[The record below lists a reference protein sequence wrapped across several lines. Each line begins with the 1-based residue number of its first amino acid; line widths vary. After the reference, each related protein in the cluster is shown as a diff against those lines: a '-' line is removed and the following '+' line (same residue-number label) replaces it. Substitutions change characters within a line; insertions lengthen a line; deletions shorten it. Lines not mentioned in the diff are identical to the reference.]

1 MKISYIKILSFRF
14 ELLKIFKRVSKTNNA
29 LNNNKP
35 LEHLKGKEYPI
46 YVEGKLV
53 RETIDKS
60 GDFVQ
65 SGERFRAMTDNVEN
79 EEGLSQNLFLG

>member
-14 ELLKIFKRVSKTNNA
+14 ELLKIFKRVSKINNA

-35 LEHLKGKEYPI
+35 LEHPKGKEDPI
-46 YVEGKLV
+46 YVKGKLV

-60 GDFVQ
+60 GDFIQ
-65 SGERFRAMTDNVEN
+65 AGERFRAMTDNVEN
-79 EEGLSQNLFLG
+79 EEGLSQNLFWG

>member
-14 ELLKIFKRVSKTNNA
+14 ELLKIFKRVSKTNNT
-29 LNNNKP
+29 LNNNRH
-35 LEHLKGKEYPI
+35 LERPKGKEYPI

-53 RETIDKS
+53 RESIDKS
-60 GDFVQ
+60 GDFIQ
-65 SGERFRAMTDNVEN
+65 AGERFRAMTDTVEN

>member
-1 MKISYIKILSFRF
+1 M
-14 ELLKIFKRVSKTNNA
+14 
-29 LNNNKP
+29 
-35 LEHLKGKEYPI
+35 EHLKGKEYPI
-46 YVEGKLV
+46 YVGGKLV

>member
-1 MKISYIKILSFRF
+1 MKISYTKILSFRF

-35 LEHLKGKEYPI
+35 LEHPKGKEDPI

-60 GDFVQ
+60 GDFIQV
-65 SGERFRAMTDNVEN
+65 GERFRTMTDNVEN
-79 EEGLSQNLFLG
+79 EEELSQNLFLG